1 MDKLAKNSESNFLRV
16 PTLAINRIDSEHL
29 AVRFEQIGD
38 RNRFRLILQRFR
50 ADFLLA
56 VCQELEGQPWWVIA
70 ISQLYELEEFGKRNG
85 IRLRFVEN
93 GSGQPAFNKEL

>member
-1 MDKLAKNSESNFLRV
+1 MSKLAKNSEGKFLRV
-16 PTLAINRIDSEHL
+16 PTLAINRIDSEHF

-50 ADFLLA
+50 TDFLLA
-56 VCQELEGQPWWVIA
+56 VCQELEGQPWWVVA
-70 ISQLYELEEFGKRNG
+70 TSQECELEEFGKRNG

-93 GSGQPAFNKEL
+93 GSGAPTTDI

>member
-1 MDKLAKNSESNFLRV
+1 MDKLAKNSESKFVRV
-16 PTLAINRIDSEHL
+16 PTLAINRIDNEHL

-38 RNRFRLILQRFR
+38 RHRFRLILQRFR

-56 VCQELEGQPWWVIA
+56 VCQELEGQPWWVVA
-70 ISQLYELEEFGKRNG
+70 ISQLCELEEFGKRNG

-93 GSGQPAFNKEL
+93 GSGATATGV

>member
-1 MDKLAKNSESNFLRV
+1 MNKLAKNSESKLLRV
-16 PTLAINRIDSEHL
+16 PTLVINRIDNEHL

-56 VCQELEGQPWWVIA
+56 VCQELEGQPWWVVA
-70 ISQLYELEEFGKRNG
+70 TSQEYELEEFGKRNG
-85 IRLRFVEN
+85 IRLLFVEN
-93 GSGQPAFNKEL
+93 GSGATATDI

>member
-1 MDKLAKNSESNFLRV
+1 MNKLAKNSESKFVRV

-38 RNRFRLILQRFR
+38 RQRFRLILQRFR

-56 VCQELEGQPWWVIA
+56 VCQELEGQPWWIITV
-70 ISQLYELEEFGKRNG
+70 SQLNELEEFGKRNG

-93 GSGQPAFNKEL
+93 GSEASNISV

>member
-1 MDKLAKNSESNFLRV
+1 MDKFAENSKSKFVRV

-38 RNRFRLILQRFR
+38 RHRFGLILQRFK

-93 GSGQPAFNKEL
+93 GAGATAFNKEL

>member
-1 MDKLAKNSESNFLRV
+1 MNKLAKSSEGNLPRV
-16 PTLAINRIDSEHL
+16 PTLAINRVDSEHF

-38 RNRFRLILQRFR
+38 RNRFRLILQRFS

-56 VCQELEGQPWWVIA
+56 VCQELGSQPWWVVA
-70 ISQLYELEEFGKRNG
+70 TSQECELEEFGKRNG

-93 GSGQPAFNKEL
+93 DSAATTTGI

>member
-1 MDKLAKNSESNFLRV
+1 MDKFAENSKSKFVRA

-38 RNRFRLILQRFR
+38 RHRFRLILQRFK

-93 GSGQPAFNKEL
+93 GSGATGV